1 MVEAV
6 SLRPATRRRKPMECR
21 EHPMGHPMEHL
32 IAGVKSGEPISCGAM
47 TPPLIDADLDRAPT
61 LRLRVIAAL
70 FAAAGLTRFAY
81 FYLDD
86 LTHRASGTLL
96 RRALEEGTGI
106 VAAAAL
112 FPIAVLVERRF
123 PLDRGRWRRHWLPHT
138 GGLIAYS
145 ALHTTFMAVSREL
158 LFPALAHVPY
168 DYGVLGMRYFM
179 EASQDIVSYA
189 VFVGLLTL
197 LRTQQRLRDREVHA
211 AKLESDAIT
220 ARLESLRL
228 RLQPHFLFNA
238 LNTISSTVYED
249 PVAADE
255 LIGRL
260 GELLRQSL
268 EAGERPEIPL
278 AEELDVLHA
287 YQAFVE
293 ARFGD
298 RTTFTYDVE
307 PAALAVAVPGFLL
320 QPLVENGVHHG
331 LSSEFSH
338 VEIVIGAKVADR
350 HLLIRVENTTPPLR
364 ERRPRLGVGLG
375 ATGARLQLLYGGDA
389 SLTTEDA
396 GERFVVLIRLPARPM
411 SGVIIAPSVATEDS
425 IARAHR

>member
-1 MVEAV
+1 MLVEG
-6 SLRPATRRRKPMECR
+6 RFRKPV
-21 EHPMGHPMEHL
+21 EHL
-32 IAGVKSGEPISCGAM
+32 IAGAQRGRPVLCGDM

-61 LRLRVIAAL
+61 LRLRVVAAL
-70 FAAAGLTRFAY
+70 FAVGGLTRFGY
-81 FYLDD
+81 VYLDD
-86 LTHRASGTLL
+86 LTRQASGTLL
-96 RRALEEGTGI
+96 RRALEESTGI

-112 FPIAVLVERRF
+112 FPIVVLLERRF
-123 PLDRGRWRRHWLPHT
+123 PLDRGRWRRGLLPHL
-138 GGLIAYS
+138 GGLIVYS
-145 ALHTTFMAVSREL
+145 ALHTTFMAVSRAL
-158 LFPALAHVPY
+158 LFPAFAHSPY
-168 DYGVLGMRYFM
+168 DYGVLGIRYFM
-179 EASQDIVSYA
+179 ESSQDVVTYA
-189 VFVGLLTL
+189 IFIGLLTL

-211 AKLESDAIT
+211 AKLEGDAIA

-260 GELLRQSL
+260 GDLLRQSL
-268 EAGERPEIPL
+268 ESGDRPEIAF

-298 RTTFTYDVE
+298 RTTFTYHVD
-307 PAALAVAVPGFLL
+307 PAADAIAVPAFLL

-338 VEIVIGAKVADR
+338 VEIVIGATLEDR
-350 HLLIRVENTTPPLR
+350 HLCIRVENTRPPIR
-364 ERRPRLGVGLG
+364 EQRRRVGVGLG
-375 ATGARLQLLYGGDA
+375 ATGARLQLLYGDDA
-389 SLTTEDA
+389 TLTTEDI
-396 GERFVVLIRLPARPM
+396 GDRFVVTIRLPARPAAATPAL
-411 SGVIIAPSVATEDS
+411 GTAPL
-425 IARAHR
+425 ARTHR